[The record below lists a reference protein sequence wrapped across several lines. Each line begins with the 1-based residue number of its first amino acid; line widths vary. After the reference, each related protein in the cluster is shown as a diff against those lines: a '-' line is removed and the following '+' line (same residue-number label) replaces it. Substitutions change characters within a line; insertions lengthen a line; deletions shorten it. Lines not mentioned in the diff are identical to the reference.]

1 MKEIFVNCCEV
12 PIGGKQPGEVFPL
25 DVAEDKTTPVALY
38 WRKRLAEGAIKLHAP
53 QSAVSSDASDAKPAK
68 KGK

>member
-1 MKEIFVNCCEV
+1 MKEIFVNCCDV

-25 DVAEDKTTPVALY
+25 DVAEDKKTPVALY
-38 WRKRLAEGAIKLHAP
+38 WRKRLKDGAIKI
-53 QSAVSSDASDAKPAK
+53 QSTLPEPSVASEAKPAK